1 MVDETADSDP
11 ERIEKLEA
19 EVTIL
24 TTLVVA
30 LTWAMPPELR
40 HKLTAALEAQEK
52 SFAEAAAELTEGTP
66 EEITSRQH
74 FAAARKLAALI
85 KVKARH

>member
-1 MVDETADSDP
+1 MVKEIADNEP

-30 LTWAMPPELR
+30 LTWAMPPKLR
-40 HKLTAALEAQEK
+40 DGLIAALEAQEK
-52 SFAEAAAELTEGTP
+52 SFAEEAAGLPEGTP

-74 FAAARKLAALI
+74 FAAAKKLAELI
-85 KVKARH
+85 QARR

>member
-1 MVDETADSDP
+1 LVKETEDNDP

-30 LTWAMPPELR
+30 LTWAMSPKLR
-40 HKLTAALEAQEK
+40 DKLTAALEAQEK
-52 SFAEAAAELTEGTP
+52 SFAEEAAGLPEGSQ

-74 FAAARKLAALI
+74 FAAAKKLAALI
-85 KVKARH
+85 KARR

>member
-1 MVDETADSDP
+1 MKETEDNDP

-30 LTWAMPPELR
+30 LTWAMPPKLQD
-40 HKLTAALEAQEK
+40 KLTAALEAQEK
-52 SFAEAAAELTEGTP
+52 FFAEEAAKLPEGTQ

-74 FAAARKLAALI
+74 FAAAKKLADLI
-85 KVKARH
+85 KARR